1 VIKPTL
7 FSLLLVLVQGSYA
20 SAGAA
25 DTHEQ
30 QQEQNRMDERLPGEA
45 GPACNAIYYEGVPG
59 EDGSAIR
66 RPRCAVAASEKEA
79 QRCNAAMNAKSL
91 GMAALGHN
99 AEAMGEM
106 VFRNCWGEP

>member
-1 VIKPTL
+1 MIKPTL
-7 FSLLLVLVQGSYA
+7 FSVLLVVVPAFYA

-30 QQEQNRMDERLPGEA
+30 QREQNSMDERLPGEA
-45 GPACNAIYYEGVPG
+45 GAACNAIYYEDVPG
-59 EDGSAIR
+59 GDGSADR
-66 RPRCAVAASEKEA
+66 RPRCAVAASEEEA

>member
-1 VIKPTL
+1 MIKPTL
-7 FSLLLVLVQGSYA
+7 FSVLLVLVPGSYA
-20 SAGAA
+20 AAGVA
-25 DTHEQ
+25 DAYGQ
-30 QQEQNRMDERLPGEA
+30 QQEQNSMDERLPGEA
-45 GPACNAIYYEGVPG
+45 GAACNAIYYEDVPG
-59 EDGSAIR
+59 EDGSADR
-66 RPRCAVAASEKEA
+66 RPRCAVAASEEEA